1 MRSSMRSSGA
11 VIRGLCFWLLAS
23 LARASGPLDL
33 WVLWTDRDGADF
45 FFTSSTCATVTL
57 PDVSI
62 AGNEPAPPPANGGIS
77 DMLFFADTFEFVFL
91 EGGKLV
97 RAWMDKTGRSELG
110 FLPGDA
116 PGPVWNATG
125 TGPNLGEE
133 GALAWTQNA
142 GMAMVFFASSLTN
155 KLWVSNLSSV
165 PPRDSS
171 HLGPWMEVLEG
182 SQATSARP
190 QVPVLF
196 ARDGMVLWSDT
207 LVLRTWSAKDALE
220 AAALGGQSAGSA
232 VAQLGSG
239 ADAWGELLVA
249 ESTHDGGML
258 WIRQVGSNPAQ
269 LEHVLQLESLIDGP
283 NANVATGNVRW
294 LHGFSEGDVPSAIA
308 VPPTPGPGLPYLGNL
323 TELFQ
328 QVYFSILGPTLQA
341 RLDHLDLGTGVVT
354 TVAFAGGIERRGA
367 DPARPGALS
376 IYPMPEVCVNVGCL
390 YLENAF
396 SHCEKCTTTICDTC
410 FLDTQDWLIKEWYP
424 QHTIWTSCVWLWPI
438 DQAAWVVRTQV
449 QQAKEDGLLPDD
461 FIVKELPP
469 TPGEATPPGTTARPL
484 TTTARP
490 TTTATSLTVTTHTLT
505 TTSSSATATTT
516 NPCAAVPPLVGDA
529 LDACRAEIASWCQAE
544 PGLPDMTLAP
554 LDLRA
559 QCAGFAWSAEA
570 LCSEPAAVADGGTL
584 IGDGGTFDGCT
595 SCTELWGLA
604 LLAGL
609 GLLLTMMVC
618 ITWCLTT
625 SRRLQAQRA
634 DQDLRAAAQV
644 RRAGSADEG
653 LNPDMGVSA
662 PNSTVPDWP
671 ASNRQPGWKSCT
683 RRLRC
688 PCCRNRSSKAASQ
701 VKPSPPRPSSPDFE
715 EEDRPES
722 SMSSTGA
729 VPGAD
734 NIQASVPVEQIL
746 KGTWQPELSSA
757 GAAAA
762 AGRLSEAMRKFMS
775 PDSDEAKRWRFLD
788 DVEDILRTL
797 GSALPPGVRN
807 AAWSWHSRQSARLH
821 RSHALT
827 AALDEARSMADDFRE
842 DLSERL
848 VSGVRRLEASALL
861 EAVGGAGKEGQ
872 GDERAPLSA
881 AERESLAKASKVEDA
896 LEQLKT
902 RMESLSGSSTG
913 VKGDLLHAGH
923 LLDCQQ
929 ALQRLLEEQEAA
941 ERLLREQAGDG
952 DALLSGGTAQQ
963 MWQQLGEDIR
973 TLQEALATKL
983 DGSGILA
990 GGASSIS
997 AASNLEWDQSSRR
1010 DGNDPK
1016 TQHRKAASK
1025 SWLQGLKQ
1033 AAARAAGFAAAL
1045 RTARMQKDKK
1055 QLDEMQSLLQKEL
1068 QSFAEAQRVAQDGGR
1083 WTGQQSDA
1091 WRQLNGVWSE
1101 LQEELKAC
1109 DNMAATDDQEKERGQ
1124 SGSSPTL
1131 TRGNSKLLNYAA
1143 TRRAN
1148 LMLPPKRSDTRSLD
1162 AEELAAAGPAAQASS
1177 AQLSTLRA
1185 ELAKLRHKVQQLPS
1199 GMGHGKATVQDPESP
1214 EQRLLM
1220 AGLMEL
1226 HRQDLQRLIEAAE
1239 VEQRGLASLA
1249 DSAGGDGVQETLG
1262 NLWQQLKGELQ
1273 DLQSQLDPSSET
1285 MNVQSSPSSATG
1297 GLSAGIGASLLT
1309 PSKSGKL
1316 ARLPSKLKRP
1326 TLPRAVTEA
1335 ASKYLR
1341 ASEALAKLRWQR
1353 SQLADSH
1360 PLLRLGQ
1367 AAAEEEALAGLE
1379 GDVLRALEM
1388 NEGWEGNDQEWSA
1401 LQGLWRQL
1409 RRDVAEAR
1417 TASIHSASTALE
1429 EAAGDSTEGGR
1440 YGSRSAWL
1448 ASEEEEDAEGS
1459 HHDSRHGERNLPTA
1473 SAWSEDG
1480 KALGFGGI
1488 GGSGLE
1494 RAAQRLAK
1502 LEEELELQQEEL
1514 TRYHQMEHGDGGV
1527 LLVGHALLHQRQ
1539 LEKLAAQRDICRKE
1553 LQELL
1558 EAASR
1563 EGWSDEQ
1570 MAACEKLAARCQD
1583 LDHALRSCTEK
1594 SALLREDAQKV
1605 LTSKGGSSA
1614 FGAAIAAAFN
1624 ASDAEL
1630 QAALSEALRRMAN
1643 FEHDLEQQRAALK
1656 RRRKKEPG
1664 AMADDESLTALVV
1677 EKGQALAQCQD
1688 FAEKMPAQAWN
1699 LIVSTWHGKLTDG
1712 LERLAMRADVEGA
1725 EDSSEDEDARQRRR
1739 LLVDRG
1745 EAVDPSAALQEARRR
1760 LAQLA
1765 EEAERQRLGLK
1776 RRQRRARGDEGSDE
1790 EGSLEEQTLRSSAI
1804 SAWGDAEDAAGKS
1817 EEIELLRRAQRGMGR
1832 SAWTDDPAASADDFY
1847 PSSLAEAAQ
1856 RLAGFEEQLRAQQK
1870 SLRRLEQQK
1879 RSGEADDVLL
1889 AEHALLNQGAL
1900 EALAAER
1907 GRCRRQ
1913 LQKLL
1918 QVAEAEGWSQDQR
1931 AAYDQLVAQCQ
1942 RLEESFKSLDQTA
1955 EMLQQGTEEAVAA
1968 PGATSA
1974 IEALKA
1980 ALAGKVDDPELRAAL
1995 DAALK
2000 RLASFDSDLEQQRA
2014 ALKRRRVRSSSSTSG
2029 AHDATELSALVEL
2042 IDGRSEAL
2050 SQCEDFA
2057 HKLPSE
2063 LWQLILSLWRGKLTD
2078 DLQHLLEKILG
2089 PDVAQEDASEGGGD
2103 GRRSR
2108 LRFNRD
2114 EPVDTD
2120 AALREARRRLMQLA
2134 EEEARQRARLAQRRR
2149 KQKAGAEHEE
2159 EASPG
2164 SADDPASRSR
2174 RLKVK
2179 PAFDNEEA
2187 RRAVAEA
2194 ARRLANF
2201 EDQLELQR
2209 CGLQRRRVQK
2219 QSGEVD
2225 DVTLLGYALLHHGEL
2240 EALAAERKGCL
2251 SDCDRLLQV
2260 AGREGWSSEDVGA
2273 CEQLGARCRDLDD
2286 SFRSC
2291 VQTAAQLK
2299 QDASKAA
2306 PLRFEDSE
2314 RQAALEEALR
2324 RVARFDHDV
2333 EAQREALRR
2342 RRRKGATGGE
2352 AAVDAVLA
2360 SLLEQRREARLQCEE
2375 LGRDS
2380 PSEAWSLID
2389 SLWSGKLTE
2398 RLEQL
2403 TVHVSVR
2410 VQEPSSEDSQR
2421 SSRQPGPGGSV
2432 DTSAEMAEARRR
2444 LAQLSEDAERQRL
2457 GLRARRRRGKAEE
2470 AVKEELEQIAASGAE
2485 FGALAVEHCEG
2496 LQDQEKSLSEVMQKD
2511 SEAMDEIEAW
2521 RQLVGL
2527 EELQA
2532 AASKMSKRLQ
2542 DEATG
2547 KTVADLTGLSPS
2559 RLKRQGTKGDF
2570 STDTSAAKQ
2579 QCEEMKARLQ
2589 ELREEEEERQR
2600 LLLQRRQRRKR
2611 QEPPEDAEEAALE
2624 AEARSRELL
2633 LKAHECLVD
2642 GGQKTEDVQDLRQK
2656 LRELRA
2662 EGYEEAVSKEEPAE
2676 AVQPPEPEPAKP
2688 PKEPPKEE
2696 LLAAL
2701 AASEQRTDWVS
2712 SMAANLLSQL
2722 EVVFEDRD
2730 QQGVHLGNA
2739 VAAVVDRW
2747 RGQLPKE
2754 TAAELEEAASGSMEC
2769 LNRLGDAA
2777 QQAMAQQVV
2786 TGEERDFLLGSW
2798 RSQLVGAAQETEK
2811 QSSNEQEEIRA
2822 RASARRRER
2831 QEKRAKATSETQKR
2845 QSRWRAVKE
2854 ASKSFKTPA
2863 AAEVRRY
2870 RSEGESLVRS
2880 FYRNAEEEE
2889 EQQARRM
2896 LRRLEERRSRAQS
2909 RSRPS
2914 TAAPSAETSPL
2925 DSPLRRGLARSNSN
2939 WAWSPSEP
2947 ALTTQDST
2955 APSAEKSP
2963 LDSPLRRGLARSN
2976 SNWAWSPQRR
2986 LEPTVTTQ
2994 DMMMMSFASEW
3005 MPQ

>member
-1 MRSSMRSSGA
+1 MSSPGTGMECGEDRQ
-11 VIRGLCFWLLAS
+11 LLAEATAALQEHLDFEEKHVQQKRQQLEEELDQKIPAKFAKGEKDKDCKNPSPSDTIRLNVGGDTSFTTRRDTLTAIPGSRLALLFSGRWDKS
-23 LARASGPLDL
+23 LRRDENGRLFLDVDPVQFRALLAWLVDLKRIEPDAPSPSPPVDSLPRHCRAGFLSLCSYLCCRDVCVTQKHISDVKRDDSVRSLSKSHSELRESTLVSRDQARQLSAWLKEASRVGAEPCLKLLFRAS
-33 WVLWTDRDGADF
+33 RDGFNMQGCHQKCDAQGPTVVVARSAGGHLFGGYTETAWD
-45 FFTSSTCATVTL
+45 SSNSYKACQESFL
-57 PDVSI
+57 FRL
-62 AGNEPAPPPANGGIS
+62 AGPGNIQPSKHCIFQNHQNGIHCGPTFVQFGGD
-77 DMLFFADTFEFVFL
+77 DMRIYA
-91 EGGKLV
+91 
-97 RAWMDKTGRSELG
+97 
-110 FLPGDA
+110 
-116 PGPVWNATG
+116 
-125 TGPNLGEE
+125 E
-133 GALAWTQNA
+133 GAA
-142 GMAMVFFASSLTN
+142 GMVIFNIGPTYSQTTPQGNFTYLAESKQAVVTDFEVFQVCGCVDLRTAAQSLRSHADLLKSQLEQSEQDLLEKALTVCTAALN
-155 KLWVSNLSSV
+155 QGSGLLAARDSLSS
-165 PPRDSS
+165 
-171 HLGPWMEVLEG
+171 W
-182 SQATSARP
+182 
-190 QVPVLF
+190 
-196 ARDGMVLWSDT
+196 
-207 LVLRTWSAKDALE
+207 
-220 AAALGGQSAGSA
+220 
-232 VAQLGSG
+232 
-239 ADAWGELLVA
+239 
-249 ESTHDGGML
+249 
-258 WIRQVGSNPAQ
+258 
-269 LEHVLQLESLIDGP
+269 
-283 NANVATGNVRW
+283 
-294 LHGFSEGDVPSAIA
+294 
-308 VPPTPGPGLPYLGNL
+308 
-323 TELFQ
+323 
-328 QVYFSILGPTLQA
+328 
-341 RLDHLDLGTGVVT
+341 
-354 TVAFAGGIERRGA
+354 
-367 DPARPGALS
+367 
-376 IYPMPEVCVNVGCL
+376 C
-390 YLENAF
+390 
-396 SHCEKCTTTICDTC
+396 
-410 FLDTQDWLIKEWYP
+410 
-424 QHTIWTSCVWLWPI
+424 
-438 DQAAWVVRTQV
+438 
-449 QQAKEDGLLPDD
+449 
-461 FIVKELPP
+461 
-469 TPGEATPPGTTARPL
+469 
-484 TTTARP
+484 
-490 TTTATSLTVTTHTLT
+490 
-505 TTSSSATATTT
+505 
-516 NPCAAVPPLVGDA
+516 DA
-529 LDACRAEIASWCQAE
+529 LDEEAQFLSQFMGTSAEIVRLNVGGQLLETLHSTVTFVS
-544 PGLPDMTLAP
+544 DSTLASKFAENWTLQDEEVVEGGIFFDEDP
-554 LDLRA
+554 DL
-559 QCAGFAWSAEA
+559 F
-570 LCSEPAAVADGGTL
+570 
-584 IGDGGTFDGCT
+584 
-595 SCTELWGLA
+595 
-604 LLAGL
+604 
-609 GLLLTMMVC
+609 
-618 ITWCLTT
+618 
-625 SRRLQAQRA
+625 
-634 DQDLRAAAQV
+634 QV
-644 RRAGSADEG
+644 
-653 LNPDMGVSA
+653 V
-662 PNSTVPDWP
+662 
-671 ASNRQPGWKSCT
+671 
-683 RRLRC
+683 
-688 PCCRNRSSKAASQ
+688 
-701 VKPSPPRPSSPDFE
+701 
-715 EEDRPES
+715 
-722 SMSSTGA
+722 
-729 VPGAD
+729 
-734 NIQASVPVEQIL
+734 
-746 KGTWQPELSSA
+746 
-757 GAAAA
+757 
-762 AGRLSEAMRKFMS
+762 
-775 PDSDEAKRWRFLD
+775 
-788 DVEDILRTL
+788 
-797 GSALPPGVRN
+797 
-807 AAWSWHSRQSARLH
+807 
-821 RSHALT
+821 
-827 AALDEARSMADDFRE
+827 
-842 DLSERL
+842 
-848 VSGVRRLEASALL
+848 
-861 EAVGGAGKEGQ
+861 
-872 GDERAPLSA
+872 
-881 AERESLAKASKVEDA
+881 
-896 LEQLKT
+896 
-902 RMESLSGSSTG
+902 
-913 VKGDLLHAGH
+913 LLHLRLGK
-923 LLDCQQ
+923 LLGNTFSPKL
-929 ALQRLLEEQEAA
+929 APGKRGPWQRLLKYLNLQAA
-941 ERLLREQAGDG
+941 IKECWDSELLTHEGDE
-952 DALLSGGTAQQ
+952 LLS
-963 MWQQLGEDIR
+963 M
-973 TLQEALATKL
+973 LQESGPSSDRQVALKL
-983 DGSGILA
+983 LFR
-990 GGASSIS
+990 AS
-997 AASNLEWDQSSRR
+997 R
-1010 DGNDPK
+1010 DGFNM
-1016 TQHRKAASK
+1016 
-1025 SWLQGLKQ
+1025 QGYHQKCDAQ
-1033 AAARAAGFAAAL
+1033 GPTVVVAR
-1045 RTARMQKDKK
+1045 
-1055 QLDEMQSLLQKEL
+1055 
-1068 QSFAEAQRVAQDGGR
+1068 
-1083 WTGQQSDA
+1083 
-1091 WRQLNGVWSE
+1091 
-1101 LQEELKAC
+1101 
-1109 DNMAATDDQEKERGQ
+1109 
-1124 SGSSPTL
+1124 
-1131 TRGNSKLLNYAA
+1131 
-1143 TRRAN
+1143 
-1148 LMLPPKRSDTRSLD
+1148 
-1162 AEELAAAGPAAQASS
+1162 
-1177 AQLSTLRA
+1177 
-1185 ELAKLRHKVQQLPS
+1185 
-1199 GMGHGKATVQDPESP
+1199 
-1214 EQRLLM
+1214 
-1220 AGLMEL
+1220 
-1226 HRQDLQRLIEAAE
+1226 
-1239 VEQRGLASLA
+1239 
-1249 DSAGGDGVQETLG
+1249 SAGGHLFGGYTETAWDSSNSYKACQESFLFRLAGPGNIQPSKHCIFQNHKNGIHCGPTWVQFGGGDMRIYAEGAAGKVNFNIGPTYSQTTPQG
-1262 NLWQQLKGELQ
+1262 NFTYLAESQQAVVTDFEVFAVVR
-1273 DLQSQLDPSSET
+1273 E
-1285 MNVQSSPSSATG
+1285 NVQSSPSSATG
-1297 GLSAGIGASLLT
+1297 GLSAGIGSSLLT

-1379 GDVLRALEM
+1379 SDALRALEM

-1429 EAAGDSTEGGR
+1429 EAAGDSTEGAGSEGGR
-1440 YGSRSAWL
+1440 YDRSARL
-1448 ASEEEEDAEGS
+1448 ASDEEEDAEGS
-1459 HHDSRHGERNLPTA
+1459 HHDSRHGQRNLPRA

-1480 KALGFGGI
+1480 KAMGLGGI
-1488 GGSGLE
+1488 GGPSGLE

-1502 LEEELELQQEEL
+1502 LEEELELQQQEL
-1514 TRYHQMEHGDGGV
+1514 TRYHQMEHGEDGGV

-1563 EGWSDEQ
+1563 EGWSEEQ
-1570 MAACEKLAARCQD
+1570 LAACEKLAARCQD

-1643 FEHDLEQQRAALK
+1643 FDHDLEQQRAALK

-1664 AMADDESLTALVV
+1664 AMADDDSLTALVV
-1677 EKGQALAQCQD
+1677 GKGQALSQCQD
-1688 FAEKMPAQAWN
+1688 FAGKMPAQAWN

-1712 LERLAMRADVEGA
+1712 LERLAMRADVEGV
-1725 EDSSEDEDARQRRR
+1725 EDSSEDEDARQHRRF
-1739 LLVDRG
+1739 LVDRG

-1776 RRQRRARGDEGSDE
+1776 RRQRRARGDEGSDD
-1790 EGSLEEQTLRSSAI
+1790 EGCQEEQTLRSSAI
-1804 SAWGDAEDAAGKS
+1804 SAWGDAADAAGKS
-1817 EEIELLRRAQRGMGR
+1817 GEIELLRRAQRGMGR

-2042 IDGRSEAL
+2042 IDGRSDAL
-2050 SQCEDFA
+2050 SQYEDFA
-2057 HKLPSE
+2057 QKLPSE

-2089 PDVAQEDASEGGGD
+2089 PDVSQDDASEGGGD

-2120 AALREARRRLMQLA
+2120 AALREARCRLMQLA

-2179 PAFDNEEA
+2179 PGFDNEEA

-2240 EALAAERKGCL
+2240 EALAAERQGCL

-2273 CEQLGARCRDLDD
+2273 CEQLAARCRDLDD

-2291 VQTAAQLK
+2291 AQTAAQLK

-2306 PLRFEDSE
+2306 PLRLEDSE

-2333 EAQREALRR
+2333 EAQREALSR

-2360 SLLEQRREARLQCEE
+2360 ALLEQHREARLQCEE
-2375 LGRDS
+2375 QGRDS
-2380 PSEAWSLID
+2380 PSEAWSLLD

-2398 RLEQL
+2398 SLEQL

-2410 VQEPSSEDSQR
+2410 VQEPSSEESQR
-2421 SSRQPGPGGSV
+2421 SSRQPGRSGAV

-2496 LQDQEKSLSEVMQKD
+2496 LQDQEKSLSEVMQRD

-2532 AASKMSKRLQ
+2532 AASKMSERLQ

-2633 LKAHECLVD
+2633 LKAHEPWLQQLLCLRLRRR
-2642 GGQKTEDVQDLRQK
+2642 LRQIP
-2656 LRELRA
+2656 RISA
-2662 EGYEEAVSKEEPAE
+2662 
-2676 AVQPPEPEPAKP
+2676 
-2688 PKEPPKEE
+2688 
-2696 LLAAL
+2696 
-2701 AASEQRTDWVS
+2701 
-2712 SMAANLLSQL
+2712 
-2722 EVVFEDRD
+2722 
-2730 QQGVHLGNA
+2730 GVC
-2739 VAAVVDRW
+2739 
-2747 RGQLPKE
+2747 
-2754 TAAELEEAASGSMEC
+2754 S
-2769 LNRLGDAA
+2769 
-2777 QQAMAQQVV
+2777 
-2786 TGEERDFLLGSW
+2786 
-2798 RSQLVGAAQETEK
+2798 
-2811 QSSNEQEEIRA
+2811 
-2822 RASARRRER
+2822 
-2831 QEKRAKATSETQKR
+2831 
-2845 QSRWRAVKE
+2845 
-2854 ASKSFKTPA
+2854 
-2863 AAEVRRY
+2863 
-2870 RSEGESLVRS
+2870 RSEDIYVAHYRRCEVSDASSYNIGVPLLVHGRWKRFHQLQDPWLRWPRQHMLVR
-2880 FYRNAEEEE
+2880 YI
-2889 EQQARRM
+2889 
-2896 LRRLEERRSRAQS
+2896 LLE
-2909 RSRPS
+2909 
-2914 TAAPSAETSPL
+2914 L
-2925 DSPLRRGLARSNSN
+2925 FVLL
-2939 WAWSPSEP
+2939 
-2947 ALTTQDST
+2947 
-2955 APSAEKSP
+2955 
-2963 LDSPLRRGLARSN
+2963 
-2976 SNWAWSPQRR
+2976 
-2986 LEPTVTTQ
+2986 
-2994 DMMMMSFASEW
+2994 
-3005 MPQ
+3005 